1 MEIKTRFFFLDDPEW
16 WLYMCRNDKNSLS
29 YLYLAHMMTDLD
41 DLARLLR
48 RSHYHIHNHGHSH
61 GLGLLSDPY
70 HPISHLTTTIIPH
83 SSPSTTVSSP

>member
-1 MEIKTRFFFLDDPEW
+1 MWCAVVLEMTILV
-16 WLYMCRNDKNSLS
+16 S
-29 YLYLAHMMTDLD
+29 YLAHMMTDLD

-48 RSHYHIHNHGHSH
+48 HSHYHIHNHGHSH

-70 HPISHLTTTIIPH
+70 HPIPHLTTTIIPL